1 MRRIARIL
9 LLTSVAIVLAL
20 PLAGCNASTN
30 EESMAGTKGTAGP
43 NPPTSQKEFYEQQ
56 KAPIEPKQS
65 AEKSR
70 LRSIGGSAG
79 QRSCFAAPDHAC
91 SSTAQSLQLRSSG
104 FQA

>member
-56 KAPIEPKQS
+56 KAA
-65 AEKSR
+65 AEA
-70 LRSIGGSAG
+70 AG
-79 QRSCFAAPDHAC
+79 A
-91 SSTAQSLQLRSSG
+91 G
-104 FQA
+104 KKKK